1 MAKDILKEAIAD
13 AKAVREVALANAKA
27 ALEEAFTPRLQ
38 SMLSAKLSEDLN
50 EEYDED
56 MDEAYME
63 DEKDKVDEMAY
74 DEDEDM
80 KEAYME
86 DEKDKVDE
94 MYDEDEKDS
103 MDEEIDLEEILS
115 ELELEEGKDEDKD
128 MKKEG
133 KDEADE
139 DMKEGKMKDADEDMK
154 EGKDE
159 ADEDMKEG
167 KKKEELD
174 EMGRPVY
181 KAEEANYAGYTAD
194 RVHEDKEFDLDA
206 LLEEINNLDEKEDK
220 DDVKKEGKDEA
231 DEDMKEGKKKEELD
245 EMGRPI
251 YKAEDANYAG
261 YTADRVHEDKEFNLD
276 ALLEEINNLDE
287 EKEDDVN
294 EQTDAEMDQMYAGSR
309 LHKKRE
315 EGPRDKYRDRYDD
328 DADIDYYKSRFEEG
342 EETNEVVGVAAGIAG
357 LIAAAGG
364 LSALEMAAD
373 DPEWRAKYPK
383 VARALEKMQD
393 IGKAA
398 ADAKRMEE
406 TAKDKELD
414 ETKAALEAVTTELNE
429 VNLLNSKLLYVNR
442 IFKANT
448 LNEAQKLRVVETL
461 DNASNVKEAKLIYE
475 TIKDTFTVAK
485 TTKTTPKRSIKEGLG
500 MASKAAGTS
509 TAPKKPVLNESND
522 MVTRMQKLANIKI
535 NQ

>member
-1 MAKDILKEAIAD
+1 MANNILKEAIAD

-38 SMLSAKLSEDLN
+38 SMLSAKLSEELN
-50 EEYDED
+50 EEEDLDET
-56 MDEAYME
+56 YME
-63 DEKDKVDEMAY
+63 DEK
-74 DEDEDM
+74 EDV
-80 KEAYME
+80 K
-86 DEKDKVDE
+86 E
-94 MYDEDEKDS
+94 MYDEDEKMDETY
-103 MDEEIDLEEILS
+103 MEDEKEDLDEEIDLEEILN
-115 ELELEEGKDEDKD
+115 ELELEESDDLEETVDEAKKDDDEKMEEAKKDDDKD
-128 MKKEG
+128 DVKEA
-133 KDEADE
+133 KDKEDDMNEAKDDKE
-139 DMKEGKMKDADEDMK
+139 D
-154 EGKDE
+154 
-159 ADEDMKEG
+159 
-167 KKKEELD
+167 LD
-174 EMGRPVY
+174 EQKPIY
-181 KAEEANYAGYTAD
+181 KAEYANDVTYKAD
-194 RVHEDKEFDLDA
+194 HVNEDKEFDLD
-206 LLEEINNLDEKEDK
+206 
-220 DDVKKEGKDEA
+220 
-231 DEDMKEGKKKEELD
+231 
-245 EMGRPI
+245 
-251 YKAEDANYAG
+251 
-261 YTADRVHEDKEFNLD
+261 T
-276 ALLEEINNLDE
+276 LLEEINNLDE

-294 EQTDAEMDQMYAGSR
+294 EQTDSEMDDMYAGSA
-309 LHKKRE
+309 LHKRKE
-315 EGPRDKYRDRYDD
+315 EGQ
-328 DADIDYYKSRFEEG
+328 
-342 EETNEVVGVAAGIAG
+342 TNEVVGVAAGIAG

-398 ADAKRMEE
+398 ADTKRMEE
-406 TAKDKELD
+406 ASKDKELD

-442 IFKANT
+442 IFKANN
-448 LNEAQKLRVVETL
+448 LNEGQKLRVVETL

-485 TTKTTPKRSIKEGLG
+485 STKTTPKRSIKEGLG